1 METRLLEVRR
11 LGRLGYAAGLELQ
24 KALETDVIARRE
36 RDFLLLLEHP
46 HVFTIGRRAKE
57 NGVLAGAEILKSIGA
72 EVFESN
78 RGGKVT
84 YHGIGQL
91 VGYPIVNLSA
101 HREDVHLY
109 VRNLEEVLIRTL
121 RDFGIESFRIEGLT
135 GVHTTE
141 GKIAAIGVHLKRWVT
156 THGFA
161 LNVNTDLSYFD
172 WIIACEGEPVT
183 SMERLLGHE
192 IDLGE
197 VEDRIVENFARV
209 FEFDSV
215 EELQKAIPAETLV

>member
-1 METRLLEVRR
+1 MQDRVLEVRR
-11 LGRLGYAAGLELQ
+11 LGRFGYADGLELQ
-24 KALETDVIARRE
+24 KALETEVIAARK
-36 RDFLLLLEHP
+36 RDYLLLLEHP

-57 NGVLAGAEILKSIGA
+57 NGVLANAEILKSIGA
-72 EVFESN
+72 EVFETD

-84 YHGIGQL
+84 YHGIGQS
-91 VGYPIVNLSA
+91 VGYPIINLSA
-101 HREDVHLY
+101 YQEDVHLF

-141 GKIAAIGVHLKRWVT
+141 GKVAAIGVHLKRWVT

-161 LNVNTDLSYFD
+161 LNVNTDLSYFN

-183 SMERLLGHE
+183 SMERLLGRE
-192 IDLGE
+192 IELRE

-209 FEFDSV
+209 FEFENI
-215 EELQKAIPAETLV
+215 EELQKAIIAEV